1 MVEVDHRTSGAVR
14 WAVFLSLLVFIL
26 PAAQALSITATKTE
40 DPPGLLSVDGCG
52 SFCNVGLSGVTFTAA
67 DFPVG
72 SVITD
77 VDVSIAWFKTDGS
90 CTTPL
95 SGNAFH
101 SETNFRIDLAGGSTV
116 VLAQPGTWTA
126 TTPTGPITTG
136 FDQSAGAIPSGTPAS
151 GTFLPNNGNLDTFDG
166 ASALGTFTLRPGD
179 TGSGDPLCVDSY
191 SVTVTA
197 DAPPIVINEVDAD
210 TAGTDTLEFVELYDG
225 GIGNVSLTGL
235 VLVFFNGASDDSYF
249 ARDLDGQTTDA
260 NGYFVLGNAAVANVS
275 DVFADNTLQNGA
287 DAVALYVGDA
297 TDFPSMTALT
307 TTNLLDALVYD
318 TSDADDA
325 GLLALMLPGQP
336 QIDENGN
343 GNKDFESNQR
353 CPDGG
358 GGQRVSS
365 AYIQETPTP
374 GATNFCVVP
383 ADLSITKTD
392 GQTTATPGGTATYT
406 ITASNAGPSAAAGST
421 VSDTFPAACTS
432 VSWTC
437 VGAGGG
443 TCTVSG
449 SGDLGDTVNLPV
461 SGSVTY
467 TATCSIDAAATG
479 SLANTATVAVGGA
492 VIDPNLANNS
502 ATDTDTL
509 APSADLSITKTDGQ
523 TSATPGGSATYTI
536 TASNAGPSDAPG
548 SSVSDTFPAACTSVS
563 WTCVGAGGGSCTA
576 SGSGNLGD
584 TVSLPVGGSVTY
596 TATCNIS
603 AAATGSLVNT
613 ATVAAGGGA
622 TDPNPAN
629 NSATDTDTLAL
640 FADLSITKTD
650 GLTTVT
656 PGGTTTYTI
665 TASNAGPSAAPG
677 STVSDSFPAACTSVS
692 WTCAGAGG
700 GTCTASGS
708 GNLGD
713 VVNLPVSGSVTY
725 TATCSVDAA
734 ATGSLVN
741 TATVSV
747 AGGVTDPNPANN
759 SATDTDTLAPSAD
772 LSITKT
778 DGQTSATPGGTT
790 TYTITA
796 SNAGPSAAPGS
807 TVTDSF
813 PAACTSVSWTCVGAG
828 GGSCTAS
835 GSGNLGDTVS
845 LPVSG
850 SVTYTAT
857 CSIDS
862 AATGSLANTATVAVG
877 GGVSDPNAANNS
889 ATDTDTL
896 AASGD
901 LSITKTDG
909 VATVEAGDTLTYTI
923 VASNAGPSDATGV
936 GVSDSFPSG
945 LTCSWT
951 CAGSGGGSCA
961 ASGSGNIADSTVAL
975 PAAASVTYTATCDV
989 DLGLG
994 GGVVLSNTASLTVP
1008 GGFADGNGAN
1018 DSATDT
1024 TTTTSSLLIS
1034 ATKTVTTPPEG
1045 FTHGATVAY
1054 TIVLSNAGPGTQAD
1068 NAGDEFVDILP
1079 AGIDFVSASATSGAA
1094 TYAPATRTLSWNGP
1108 IAAGTS
1114 VTITLTATING
1125 SARVVSNQGIV
1136 NFDGDVDGVNESSL
1150 VTDNPASPGSADA
1163 TAFQLV
1169 VRVPANSTW
1178 ALVLLALLSLLVVAP
1193 HLRRMSA

>member
-40 DPPGLLSVDGCG
+40 DPPGLLSIDGCG

-116 VLAQPGTWTA
+116 VLALPATWT
-126 TTPTGPITTG
+126 TTAPTGPITTG

-151 GTFLPNNGNLDTFDG
+151 GTFLPNNGNLDNFDG

-406 ITASNAGPSAAAGST
+406 ITASNAGPSAAPGST

-443 TCTVSG
+443 TCTASG
-449 SGDLGDTVNLPV
+449 SGDIGDTVNLPV

-509 APSADLSITKTDGQ
+509 APSADLSITKTDG
-523 TSATPGGSATYTI
+523 
-536 TASNAGPSDAPG
+536 
-548 SSVSDTFPAACTSVS
+548 
-563 WTCVGAGGGSCTA
+563 
-576 SGSGNLGD
+576 
-584 TVSLPVGGSVTY
+584 
-596 TATCNIS
+596 
-603 AAATGSLVNT
+603 
-613 ATVAAGGGA
+613 
-622 TDPNPAN
+622 
-629 NSATDTDTLAL
+629 
-640 FADLSITKTD
+640 
-650 GLTTVT
+650 
-656 PGGTTTYTI
+656 
-665 TASNAGPSAAPG
+665 
-677 STVSDSFPAACTSVS
+677 
-692 WTCAGAGG
+692 
-700 GTCTASGS
+700 
-708 GNLGD
+708 
-713 VVNLPVSGSVTY
+713 
-725 TATCSVDAA
+725 
-734 ATGSLVN
+734 
-741 TATVSV
+741 
-747 AGGVTDPNPANN
+747 
-759 SATDTDTLAPSAD
+759 
-772 LSITKT
+772 
-778 DGQTSATPGGTT
+778 
-790 TYTITA
+790 
-796 SNAGPSAAPGS
+796 
-807 TVTDSF
+807 
-813 PAACTSVSWTCVGAG
+813 
-828 GGSCTAS
+828 
-835 GSGNLGDTVS
+835 
-845 LPVSG
+845 
-850 SVTYTAT
+850 
-857 CSIDS
+857 
-862 AATGSLANTATVAVG
+862 
-877 GGVSDPNAANNS
+877 
-889 ATDTDTL
+889 
-896 AASGD
+896 
-901 LSITKTDG
+901 
-909 VATVEAGDTLTYTI
+909 
-923 VASNAGPSDATGV
+923 
-936 GVSDSFPSG
+936 
-945 LTCSWT
+945 
-951 CAGSGGGSCA
+951 
-961 ASGSGNIADSTVAL
+961 
-975 PAAASVTYTATCDV
+975 
-989 DLGLG
+989 
-994 GGVVLSNTASLTVP
+994 
-1008 GGFADGNGAN
+1008 
-1018 DSATDT
+1018 
-1024 TTTTSSLLIS
+1024 
-1034 ATKTVTTPPEG
+1034 
-1045 FTHGATVAY
+1045 
-1054 TIVLSNAGPGTQAD
+1054 
-1068 NAGDEFVDILP
+1068 
-1079 AGIDFVSASATSGAA
+1079 
-1094 TYAPATRTLSWNGP
+1094 
-1108 IAAGTS
+1108 
-1114 VTITLTATING
+1114 
-1125 SARVVSNQGIV
+1125 
-1136 NFDGDVDGVNESSL
+1136 
-1150 VTDNPASPGSADA
+1150 
-1163 TAFQLV
+1163 
-1169 VRVPANSTW
+1169 
-1178 ALVLLALLSLLVVAP
+1178 
-1193 HLRRMSA
+1193 